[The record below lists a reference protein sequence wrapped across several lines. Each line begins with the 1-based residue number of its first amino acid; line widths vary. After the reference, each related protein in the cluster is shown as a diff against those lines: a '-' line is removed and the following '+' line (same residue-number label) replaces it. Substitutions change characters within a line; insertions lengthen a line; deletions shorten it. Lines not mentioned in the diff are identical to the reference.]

1 MTGPAAKRARGSD
14 EYGIAQRA
22 MLIVHPH
29 LHPRRSGVTAHVE
42 LIAKAQGELGEVKVL
57 GQQLPP
63 SLPHLTWG
71 ELWRRSGREWVLWHA
86 HRNNELIWGAL
97 LRLLGRKLRLV
108 YTSHSPRPVGRFTR
122 FLLRFADQ
130 VVTLNRIAAEWV
142 HHPSTIVQHGVD
154 LSRFSPPDDRRAAF
168 EALGVPGRHG
178 VGVVGRVRPNKG
190 QGDFVEAI
198 APLLETHP
206 EWTPVLVGLTK
217 DTGWAEGLKAKTKG
231 RLVLAGEHRDVVPWY
246 RGLSILV
253 HPSYAE
259 AFSMVLIEAMAA
271 GCCVVATR
279 IAAVPEVIEDGKTG
293 FLFEPGDV
301 EGLRRILERLLAD
314 PGLVE
319 TVGRAARAEA
329 ERRRGIEHEAKA
341 LLAVYQRA
349 AT

>member
-1 MTGPAAKRARGSD
+1 
-14 EYGIAQRA
+14 

-42 LIAKAQGELGEVKVL
+42 LIASAQASMGEVKVL
-57 GQQLPP
+57 GQQLPE
-63 SLPHLTWG
+63 SLPKLTWG
-71 ELWRRSGREWVLWHA
+71 ELWRRSGTERVLWHA
-86 HRNNELIWGAL
+86 HRNNELLWGAL
-97 LRLLGRKLRLV
+97 LRLLGRKLSIV

-122 FLLRFADQ
+122 FILRFADQ
-130 VVTLNRIAAEWV
+130 VVTLNRIAADWV

-154 LSRFSPPDDRRAAF
+154 LTRFSPPENRTEAF
-168 EALGVPGRHG
+168 ASLKLPGRFG
-178 VGVVGRVRPNKG
+178 IGVVGRVRPNKG

-198 APLLETHP
+198 APLLDANP
-206 EWTPVLVGLTK
+206 EWTPVLVGLAK
-217 DTGWAEGLKAKTKG
+217 DAHWAEALKAKTAG
-231 RLVLAGEHRDVVPWY
+231 RLVLAGEHRDVVPFY

-301 EGLRRILERLLAD
+301 EGLRRILAKLLAE

-319 TVGRAARAEA
+319 SVGRAARAEA
-329 ERRRGIEHEAKA
+329 ERRRGIAHEASA
-341 LLAVYQRA
+341 LLGVYNAAAETRA
-349 AT
+349 NPT